1 MKKNKRPFVIAF
13 SGGCCSG
20 KTTALNAI
28 KDRLEQEGF
37 RVMSFKADTHAYLK
51 ERNATIDS
59 IRKVVFDYLRY
70 QEFVCTEQWNFENQI
85 LREFYN
91 DYDVILLD
99 RSLFDCLFYTI
110 YYFNLGDEGL
120 CFGLGLERYYDLQ
133 LALYKHLQEA
143 VDRVYDLTL
152 CFEPLK
158 EPKGEV
164 NTFSRP
170 SNIKILKYIEGLGIR
185 KIVDTYYGDDT
196 RLPLGIMRKVDLNKA
211 HQAEDLYNYIIN
223 VVQQNRE
230 E

>member
-20 KTTALNAI
+20 KTTTLNAI
-28 KDRLEQEGF
+28 KERLEKEGL
-37 RVMSFKADTHAYLK
+37 RVMSFKAATHAYLK
-51 ERNATIDS
+51 ERNTTIDS
-59 IRKVVFDYLRY
+59 IRKVALDYLRY
-70 QEFVCTEQWNFENQI
+70 QEFVCTEQWKFENLI

-110 YYFNLGDEGL
+110 HYFNLGDDGL
-120 CFGLGLERYYDLQ
+120 RFGLGLERYFNLQ
-133 LALYKHLQEA
+133 LDLYKHIQEA
-143 VDRVYDLTL
+143 VDRVYNLTL
-152 CFEPLK
+152 CFEPLA

-170 SNIKILKYIEGLGIR
+170 SNIKMLKHIEGQGISR
-185 KIVDTYYGDDT
+185 IVDSYYVNT
-196 RLPLGIMRKVDLNKA
+196 RFVPLGIMRKVDLNKS
-211 HQAEDLYNYIIN
+211 HQAEDLYNFITN
-223 VVQQNRE
+223 VVQQHKE